1 MLGLWPWITN
11 QGFGRRFYNLL
22 KHSAQRLRG
31 YAMYNRFFDAVL
43 AHLLTGGAC
52 GSGRQNGTSQH
63 AGAHAPRFL
72 AVLGVAVA
80 LLVSSPIL
88 LSSKSRS
95 EAAPAGSLP
104 SAADL
109 GIEFVENSNSSVVV
123 ERDGRR
129 YLVDLTTH
137 SIREADADVA
147 EAASAPVSAARSQ
160 AEQSEPDGSAI
171 FRNNCASCHGAD
183 GKGDPGLKT
192 PDFTS
197 PQVQASLTDRQM
209 EDIIRHGKE
218 GTMMPAWEGKLSD
231 ADIQTVGGFL
241 RSLGTPGKT
250 SNAQPGQPETR
261 KAYTPG
267 DDLLFSLPT
276 GRPVPR
282 HALIVNFTHRFPYTP
297 AFSGPALGGS
307 LGGLDDFSLSS
318 FGFRFGITD
327 KLSVSAYRSPS
338 FIARPI
344 QFMAAYNFLDE
355 RKGSPINA
363 AVRLS
368 MQGDNNFSRNYTESL
383 EGVVSRSLGRRAQLY
398 AVPTLSLGNRILFQP
413 NSFFSSAIPNLPGY
427 NTFSLGVGGALDIR
441 PTVALVAEVI
451 PTLVNGRPLEI
462 HRPAY
467 SFGIQK
473 KIWRHSFTFGFTTS
487 PGTTVA
493 QRAGTRAS
501 YLGEPEADKPSGLVV
516 GFDLSRQIF

>member
-1 MLGLWPWITN
+1 MHN
-11 QGFGRRFYNLL
+11 
-22 KHSAQRLRG
+22 RLV
-31 YAMYNRFFDAVL
+31 DAAL
-43 AHLLTGGAC
+43 QSLLTGG
-52 GSGRQNGTSQH
+52 GRRLRRQSVTLRHG
-63 AGAHAPRFL
+63 GAQSPRLFAAL
-72 AVLGVAVA
+72 TVGVAVLA
-80 LLVSSPIL
+80 TSPIL
-88 LSSKSRS
+88 LSSTPRS
-95 EAAPAGSLP
+95 ERAPAGSIP

-109 GIEFVENSNSSVVV
+109 GIEFVENSSSSVVV

-137 SIREADADVA
+137 SIREADAEVA
-147 EAASAPVSAARSQ
+147 EAANAPVSAARSQ
-160 AEQSEPDGSAI
+160 AEQSAPDGSVV
-171 FRNNCASCHGAD
+171 FKNNCATCHGTD
-183 GKGDPGLKT
+183 GKGKPGLKT
-192 PDFTS
+192 ADFTNAR
-197 PQVQASLTDRQM
+197 VQTSLTDQQM
-209 EDIIRHGKE
+209 EEVIRHGKE
-218 GTMMPAWEGKLSD
+218 DTVMPAWQGKLSD
-231 ADIQTVGGFL
+231 ADIQAVRGFL

-250 SNAQPGQPETR
+250 GNAQPGQPETR

-318 FGFRFGITD
+318 FGFRFGVTD
-327 KLSVSAYRSPS
+327 KLSVSIYRSPT

-363 AVRLS
+363 AVRVS

-383 EGVVSRSLGRRAQLY
+383 EGVFSRSLGSRAQIY